1 MTKEE
6 LEKEAE
12 EYTENPKSAWKQ
24 GMTCVGSVRQAFKD
38 GAEYGYNLAHEEM
51 DYLNKHWGNGKDK
64 ANEWHDLRKDPN
76 DLPKENMKQVMV
88 ITNYNECLMG
98 WYCIHEETWY
108 SSSCPDTACDNGKKG
123 PPARL

>member
-12 EYTENPKSAWKQ
+12 IYALSNFGFRGKNSQRVVTAKIDYQ
-24 GMTCVGSVRQAFKD
+24 Y
-38 GAEYGYNLAHEEM
+38 GAEFGYN
-51 DYLNKHWGNGKDK
+51 K
-64 ANEWHDLRKDPN
+64 ANKWHDLRKDPN

-108 SSSCPDTACDNGKKG
+108 SSSCPDSDDYIETGDIMDVKVIKWKEIVL
-123 PPARL
+123 PKESK